1 MDLTDQV
8 AIVTGGGG
16 GIGEGTCLSL
26 ARAGAHVVVSDLDEK
41 LARDVAEKVEK
52 VGKRSLAIRTD
63 VRNEAECRA
72 LIETTLE
79 RMGRLDIL
87 VCCAGTAAVQL
98 MASQENAADIE
109 NIPLEVWD
117 LTIDVNLKGVFLCNR
132 AAAPHF
138 KQQRR
143 GSIINISSDAGR
155 RGPVM
160 LPVYG
165 ASKAGVIN
173 LTQSI
178 ALQLAPYGV
187 NVNSICPGLIWTPLW
202 AEGVDR
208 MRRIRPE
215 LADVAPGDLWNLMVQ
230 NQIPLKRA
238 QKPQDIGDLV
248 VFLAS
253 DRASEITGQAI
264 NVDGGAQLN

>member
-1 MDLTDQV
+1 MDLSDRV

-16 GIGEGTCLSL
+16 GIGEGISLCL
-26 ARAGAHVVVSDLDEK
+26 ARAGANVVVSDVKQE
-41 LARDVAEKVEK
+41 LAREVAAKVEQA
-52 VGKRSLAIRTD
+52 GKRSLAVVTD
-63 VRNEAECRA
+63 VRSEAECQS
-72 LIETTLE
+72 LIETTLDKL
-79 RMGRLDIL
+79 GRLDIL
-87 VCCAGTAAVQL
+87 VCSAGTAGTHL
-98 MASQENAADIE
+98 LTESENAMDIE
-109 NIPLEVWD
+109 NIPVEAWD

-138 KQQRR
+138 KQQQSGR
-143 GSIINISSDAGR
+143 IINISSDAGR

-178 ALQLAPYGV
+178 AQQLAPYGV
-187 NVNSICPGLIWTPLW
+187 TANSICPGLIWTPLW
-202 AEGVDR
+202 AEGVDLMIR
-208 MRRIRPE
+208 SRPE
-215 LADVAPGDLWNLMVQ
+215 LANVPPGDLFNLLVQ

-238 QKPQDIGDLV
+238 QTPEDVGDLV
-248 VFLAS
+248 AFLAS

-264 NVDGGAQLN
+264 NVDGGAQMN